1 MSNLTLAAGN
11 NPGVTVTSTTALTK
25 ALNVVTLP
33 LAAFTEDDTAFVSK
47 QDAGIAV
54 LGGIIGGFVLGDL
67 YGAKVPL
74 IGKRRKAY

>member
-1 MSNLTLAAGN
+1 MSNLTLVPGSTS
-11 NPGVTVTSTTALTK
+11 GVTVTSTTALTK

-33 LAAFTEDDTAFVSK
+33 FAAFTEDDTAYVSK

-54 LGGIIGGFVLGDL
+54 LGGIAAGFVLGDM

-74 IGKRRKAY
+74 LGKRRKAF

>member
-1 MSNLTLAAGN
+1 MSNLTLAPGATS
-11 NPGVTVTSTTALTK
+11 GVTITGTTAVTK
-25 ALNVVTLP
+25 ALNIVTLP

-54 LGGIIGGFVLGDL
+54 LGGIVAGFVLGDM

-74 IGKRRKAY
+74 IGKRRKAF

>member
-1 MSNLTLAAGN
+1 MSNLTL
-11 NPGVTVTSTTALTK
+11 NPSSNSGVTVTSTTALTK

-33 LAAFTEDDTAFVSK
+33 FSAFTKDETAYVNK

-54 LGGIIGGFVLGDL
+54 LGGIAAGFVLGDM

-74 IGKRRKAY
+74 LGKRRKAY

>member
-1 MSNLTLAAGN
+1 MSNLTLASG
-11 NPGVTVTSTTALTK
+11 PTSGVTVTSTTALTK

-33 LAAFTEDDTAFVSK
+33 LSAFTKDETAYVSQ

-54 LGGIIGGFVLGDL
+54 LGGIVAGFVLGDM

-74 IGKRRKAY
+74 IGKRRKSF